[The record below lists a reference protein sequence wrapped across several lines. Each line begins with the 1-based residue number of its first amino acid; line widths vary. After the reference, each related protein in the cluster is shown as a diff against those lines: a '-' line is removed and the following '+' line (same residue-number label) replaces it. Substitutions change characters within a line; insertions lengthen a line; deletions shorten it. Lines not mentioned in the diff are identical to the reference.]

1 MPTTPPTGAQA
12 DPTPSMPAATPTPTT
27 QATSQAT
34 SQASSQAT
42 TQSTAHAYTC
52 PLCEATCGL
61 LVDVSDSRVHR
72 VRGNPD
78 DVFSHGFVCP
88 KGLAIGELQHDPD
101 RLRVPLVDGEE
112 TSWEH
117 AWAIVAQRLG
127 RVVDDHGRGALGLY
141 LGNPNVHNLA
151 GQLYASAVAKA
162 MGSHNVFS
170 ASTTDQMP
178 KQVATTLMFGDAL
191 SVPVPDVDRTDL
203 LVVLGADPLT
213 SNGSLMTA
221 PDMPGR
227 LRSLRRRGGRLVV
240 VDPRTSRTARAAD
253 LHLPI
258 RPGADAFLLAAVAHV
273 LLAEGLARGPA
284 AHVAAHVRGLEA
296 LPAALADFTPE
307 AVSGV
312 TGLAADAVRA
322 LARELAA
329 APSAAVYGRIGTTT
343 VRFGTVTS
351 WLVDV
356 VNTLT
361 GNLDVPGGVMFP
373 LAPAGQRNSSPA
385 AAARTVRLG
394 RWATAER
401 GLPEVLGELPT
412 AALAEEILGGH
423 VRGLVTVA
431 GNPALS
437 APDAGRLA
445 KALDG
450 LDVLVC
456 VDLYRSET
464 AARADVVLPVPGP
477 LERAHFDLTF
487 TQLAVRNVAHFSPA
501 VLRPQ
506 VPPEWRTL
514 CRLAGVLQTL
524 DPGVDPAVVDDL
536 VVAALVGR
544 HVAAQASP
552 VAGRD
557 VAELVATASTAADGT
572 PRRGDLRMLDVLLRL
587 GPYGDGFGAD
597 PAGLTLDRVAD
608 HPNGL
613 DLGPLAPR
621 IPEVLR
627 TPSGCVELA
636 PGPIVADLDRVRAA
650 LRAGPDDG
658 LLLVGRRHLRS
669 NNSWNHNL
677 PSLVG
682 GSNTCTLQI
691 HPDDAAARG
700 VAGGGRVV
708 VTSTAGSVEADVEV
722 TDRIRPGVVSLP
734 HGWGHA
740 VDGAGLSVARTAG
753 TDGGANSNVLTPA
766 EVDPL
771 SGTAVLNGIR
781 VEVAAARG

>member
-1 MPTTPPTGAQA
+1 MPTTS
-12 DPTPSMPAATPTPTT
+12 TPHGATPDTPHG
-27 QATSQAT
+27 
-34 SQASSQAT
+34 AT
-42 TQSTAHAYTC
+42 THACTC

-61 LVDVSDSRVHR
+61 LVDVADGRVLK

-101 RLRVPLVDGEE
+101 RLRAPLVDGEE
-112 TSWEH
+112 TTWEH
-117 AWAIVAQRLG
+117 AWATVAARLG
-127 RVVDDHGRGALGLY
+127 RVVDTCGRGALGLY

-151 GQLYASAVAKA
+151 GQLYATAVAKA
-162 MGSHNVFS
+162 MGSRNVFS

-191 SVPVPDVDRTDL
+191 SVPIPDVDRTDL

-227 LRSLRRRGGRLVV
+227 LRALRRRGGRLVV

-253 LHLPI
+253 LHLAV
-258 RPGADAFLLAAVAHV
+258 RPGTDVFLLAAVAHV

-284 AHVAAHVRGLEA
+284 AHLAPHVRGLDA
-296 LPAALADFTPE
+296 LPAALADFTPD
-307 AVSGV
+307 AVAHVVGV
-312 TGLAADAVRA
+312 PADAVRA
-322 LARELAA
+322 LAHDLAT

-385 AAARTVRLG
+385 AGPRTVRLG
-394 RWATAER
+394 RWASAER

-423 VRGLVTVA
+423 VRGLVTIA

-501 VLRPQ
+501 VLAPQ
-506 VPPEWRTL
+506 LPPEWRTL

-524 DPGVDPAVVDDL
+524 DPTDPAADAEAVDDL
-536 VVAALVGR
+536 VVGTLVGR
-544 HVAAQASP
+544 HVAAPASP

-557 VAELVATASTAADGT
+557 GAELVALASTAADGT

-597 PAGLTLDRVAD
+597 PDGLTLDRLAD
-608 HPNGL
+608 HPDGL

-621 IPEVLR
+621 VPGVLR
-627 TPSGCVELA
+627 TPSACVELA

-650 LRAGPDDG
+650 LRAGPADG

-691 HPDDAAARG
+691 HPDDAAARR
-700 VAGGGRVV
+700 VVEGGRVV
-708 VTSTAGSVEADVEV
+708 VTSSAGSVEADVEV
-722 TDRIRPGVVSLP
+722 TERIRPGVVSLP

-740 VDGAGLSVARTAG
+740 VDGAGLTVARTAG

-781 VEVAAARG
+781 VEVSAARG